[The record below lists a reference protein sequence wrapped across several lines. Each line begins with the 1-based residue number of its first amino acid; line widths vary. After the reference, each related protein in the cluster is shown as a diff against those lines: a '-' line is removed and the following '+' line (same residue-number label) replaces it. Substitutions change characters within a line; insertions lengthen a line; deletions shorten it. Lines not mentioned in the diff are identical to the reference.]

1 MRVKIA
7 TIRAWKAQ
15 IPDSGWFLRKNSTNR
30 AQFQMQHSTPALE
43 YLNAYMKELGLIKT
57 AFIKNSDHENKHSV
71 KTLDFEKDIHNDKQK
86 QKNLNFDKVP
96 EKTQFKA
103 KE

>member
-1 MRVKIA
+1 MTVKIA
-7 TIRAWKAQ
+7 TIRARKAQ
-15 IPDSGWFLRKNSTNR
+15 IPDSGWFLRKSSTNR
-30 AQFQMQHSTPALE
+30 AQFQIQHSNPVLE
-43 YLNAYMKELGLIKT
+43 YFNAYMKEVDLIKT

-96 EKTQFKA
+96 EKTLVNT

>member
-1 MRVKIA
+1 
-7 TIRAWKAQ
+7 
-15 IPDSGWFLRKNSTNR
+15 
-30 AQFQMQHSTPALE
+30 MQHSTPALE
-43 YLNAYMKELGLIKT
+43 YLNAYMKEVDLIKT